1 MATNKQE
8 TNPKPCKHYEPWS
21 ARDDDFLAR
30 NYLVKPVQYITQKLG
45 RSVYAV
51 QRRIVD
57 LGLSRKINRKLWKTV
72 EIRFLQE
79 HYEEHGAKW
88 CARHMQRTE
97 KAIRNMAVICRLKYH
112 NKSAWSD
119 EDVLTL
125 RRLWRRKEPVATIAK
140 ALSRSVDA
148 VSQKASSIGLRRRAK
163 VKKPAGVKQFTAQ
176 IVDKVR
182 ACERIARRSI
192 RHADKHQGIRR

>member
-1 MATNKQE
+1 MAANKQE
-8 TNPKPCKHYEPWS
+8 INQNPRKHYEPWS

-30 NYLVKPVQYITQKLG
+30 NYLVKSVGYITKKLG

-72 EIRFLQE
+72 EIRLLHE

-88 CARHMQRTE
+88 CARHMRRTE
-97 KAIRNMAVICRLKYH
+97 KAIRNMAMICGLKY
-112 NKSAWSD
+112 NNPRAWSD

-125 RRLWRRKEPVATIAK
+125 LQLWRRKESVSAIAHVL
-140 ALSRSVDA
+140 ARSEDA
-148 VSQKASSIGLRRRAK
+148 VCQKASSLGLRRRAK
-163 VKKPAGVKQFTAQ
+163 VKKSQHRDAVHGAG
-176 IVDKVR
+176 
-182 ACERIARRSI
+182 S
-192 RHADKHQGIRR
+192 